1 MRLVEEKIDVEL
13 DGTLYRPSLLHT
25 PTGTLKVH
33 RRLDFWRVRTRW
45 WSNEVSRVYLLLE
58 TSGGIVEVFVD
69 GEEWFMRRV
78 MD

>member
-1 MRLVEEKIDVEL
+1 MRLVDEEITVEL
-13 DGTLYRPSLLHT
+13 DGSRYRPRLLHT
-25 PTGTLKVH
+25 SGGRLKVH

-58 TSGGIVEVFVD
+58 TSGGIIEVFVD
-69 GEEWFMRRV
+69 GEKWFMRRV